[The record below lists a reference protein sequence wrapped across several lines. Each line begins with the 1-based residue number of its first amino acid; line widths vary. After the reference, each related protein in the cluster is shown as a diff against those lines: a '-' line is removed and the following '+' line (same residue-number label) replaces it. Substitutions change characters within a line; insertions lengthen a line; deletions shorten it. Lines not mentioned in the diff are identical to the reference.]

1 MRRTVGPDIY
11 IRIHIT
17 NIKRDPKCGQEAC
30 WEDKLIFYEKVRA
43 VGKELCDDKN
53 YSNANTLYSR
63 CISLFKNMPKK
74 QKESLTEEQKLIRD
88 EVLNVLH
95 LNCAHCLLQKKMY
108 SDAIQKAKEAIT
120 YVKHNPKAYYR
131 LYIAYK
137 EMNDLDRAKENLT
150 EAIKF
155 EPNDKKMREEYKT
168 LCNVKSAKEKMW
180 NDKMKG
186 FYNTSKLE
194 DIAIKDEE
202 EAILREKIKRQ
213 TLGLDTDQ

>member
-194 DIAIKDEE
+194 DIATKDEE